1 MKTTRLLF
9 FILFTLLIVWCYSC
23 KKDEKPAPIQITLTD
38 GPGDYN
44 AVNVHIK
51 EIKVNFDKD
60 SSSWVSIKAKDSIY
74 NLLDL
79 QNGISTVIAQDTIPN
94 GLLKEVRLIL
104 GPDNT
109 IVSNGTTYS
118 LETPSAEESGLKI
131 KINKKLNETLN
142 NFTLDFDAAL
152 SIKSENGVYRLS
164 PVIKLK

>member
-1 MKTTRLLF
+1 MKTTHFLF
-9 FILFTLLIVWCYSC
+9 LILFTPLFFSC
-23 KKDEKPAPIQITLTD
+23 KKDEKPAPVQISLTD
-38 GPGDYN
+38 GPGDYD

-51 EIKVNFDKD
+51 EIKVNFDND
-60 SSSWVSIKAKDSIY
+60 SSSWISIKAKDSTY

-94 GLLKEVRLIL
+94 GVLKEVRLIL
-104 GPDNT
+104 GPDNS

-118 LETPSAEESGLKI
+118 LQAPSAEESGLKI

-142 NFTLDFDAAL
+142 TFTLDFDAAL
-152 SIKSENGVYRLS
+152 SIKSENGVYKLS